1 MYVQLSAECSHFLS
15 ISFAIAYRRTRTDLA
30 ICHILHESQPRTKL
44 FLPSPLLQPPEI
56 YVDAN
61 RIDGF
66 RAVHP
71 LEPKTR
77 MIWVGLKM
85 LVCFSHLMADIVWQP
100 SEHSAELLF
109 RSLNHRWSGSNS

>member
-30 ICHILHESQPRTKL
+30 ICHIPHKSQPRTKL
-44 FLPSPLLQPPEI
+44 FLPFPLLQPPEI

-77 MIWVGLKM
+77 MFWVGLKK
-85 LVCFSHLMADIVWQP
+85 LVSFSHLMADIDWQP
-100 SEHSAELLF
+100 REHSAKLVRRF
-109 RSLNHRWSGSNS
+109 